1 MQGYVHPYVRVG
13 TDARTV
19 TWSNDNQ
26 IVLRSMGYQMFLVAI
41 WLQTRTLSAL
51 EPRFKMN
58 GRNKL
63 HLKENL

>member
-1 MQGYVHPYVRVG
+1 MQGCVHPYVRVG
-13 TDARTV
+13 TDAGTV

-26 IVLRSMGYQMFLVAI
+26 IVLRSMGYQISLVAI
-41 WLQTRTLSAL
+41 WLQTRALIAL
-51 EPRFKMN
+51 ELRFKMN